1 MECVRIWLLILSSLR
16 CIAQYEIVGE
26 NICSQ
31 NLLVRRSHPT
41 QLRSLDLLWMYL
53 WTYNLIQKKYVAEGK
68 TFFHIENYI
77 KRPSETSGSADG
89 EGAEDEDNSDS
100 ASKTSGGGV
109 DTAEEDK

>member
-1 MECVRIWLLILSSLR
+1 MTPDCLATIEAIYYFMKELFCHTCNEEYDGR
-16 CIAQYEIVGE
+16 YD
-26 NICSQ
+26 
-31 NLLVRRSHPT
+31 
-41 QLRSLDLLWMYL
+41 DLLWMYL